1 MDASNQIEVPPSFSQ
16 LFRSRSGRLLQP
28 AETVLQRYELC
39 EDLAC
44 TLTEQA
50 QQLYQRGHSDEEA
63 VLLGLYHAIAGEGA
77 GLAQAEARW
86 VTLRLAELLDWHSP
100 SLPPLAPEA

>member
-44 TLTEQA
+44 TLTE
-50 QQLYQRGHSDEEA
+50 
-63 VLLGLYHAIAGEGA
+63 
-77 GLAQAEARW
+77 
-86 VTLRLAELLDWHSP
+86 
-100 SLPPLAPEA
+100 

>member
-86 VTLRLAELLDWHSP
+86 VTLRLAELLRWRSP
-100 SLPPLAPEA
+100 SLPPLEPEA